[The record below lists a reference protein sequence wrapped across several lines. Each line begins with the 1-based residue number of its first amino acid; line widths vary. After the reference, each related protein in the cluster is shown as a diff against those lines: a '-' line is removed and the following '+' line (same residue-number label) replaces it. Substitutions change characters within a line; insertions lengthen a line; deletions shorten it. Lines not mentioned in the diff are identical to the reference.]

1 MKITATY
8 DRHTEKAL
16 RLSFD
21 YGMKVYDNVWL
32 PKSQLKF
39 ISDKLPCEHYV
50 GHCVINIPMWL
61 LNKQTPSH
69 VYSNISPANAV
80 ANFITRT
87 GGDIYCNA

>member
-8 DRHTEKAL
+8 DRYTEKAL
-16 RLSFD
+16 RLTFD
-21 YGMKVYDNVWL
+21 HGMKFYDNVWL

-39 ISDKLPCEHYV
+39 ISDKLPCEDYP
-50 GHCVINIPMWL
+50 GHCVVIIPMWL
-61 LNKQTPSH
+61 LNKQTPTQ
-69 VYSNISPANAV
+69 VYSNLSSANAV